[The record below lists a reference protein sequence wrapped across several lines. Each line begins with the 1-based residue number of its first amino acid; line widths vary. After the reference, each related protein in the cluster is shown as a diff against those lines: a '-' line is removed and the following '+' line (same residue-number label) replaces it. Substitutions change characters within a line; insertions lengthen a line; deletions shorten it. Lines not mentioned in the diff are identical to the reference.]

1 MLFNNEFL
9 DSLKDDPIKGSLKIC
24 EKAFQDLPS
33 ASSRKQEHHE
43 KLIEIYALL
52 TELIDSKLLPIDISS
67 KFTLI
72 GNVYKDCENM
82 VEFIEKVQVEC
93 KSLHSQFELQFK
105 RSKFKAALGASFC
118 YEFSQGD
125 MDRVQLLINQIRDLI
140 ASSENLE
147 EDHQR
152 RLLMRLEKLQSEL
165 HKRMPDLDRF
175 WGLIGDAGIVLGKLG
190 TDAKPV
196 VERVKEIA
204 DIVWRTQS
212 RAEELPSGT
221 TPPLLEKDS

>member
-1 MLFNNEFL
+1 MLFTDEFIVSLNE
-9 DSLKDDPIKGSLKIC
+9 DPIKGTLQIC
-24 EKAFQDLPS
+24 EITFQDLPS
-33 ASSRKQEHHE
+33 EHPRQQKDYE

-52 TELIDSKLLPIDISS
+52 TELIESGLLPVNIQS
-67 KFTLI
+67 KFSLS
-72 GNVYKDCENM
+72 GNLYQDCRNIL
-82 VEFIEKVQVEC
+82 EFVNHVREKC
-93 KSLHSQFELQFK
+93 KLLHSQLELQSK
-105 RSKFKAALGASFC
+105 RSKLKAALGTTFC

-125 MDRVQLLINQIRDLI
+125 MDRVQSLINQIRDLI
-140 ASSENLE
+140 ASSKNLE

-196 VERVKEIA
+196 VDRVKEIA